1 MCRLIE
7 SIKIFDRKFENISFH
22 NQRCN
27 EARAALWNCKNK
39 IDISREVALPDDL
52 SDGLYKC
59 RILYSSQI
67 EKTEFIPYQL
77 PNIHSLQVI
86 HDDTIEYPYKFEDRS
101 RINELFAKR
110 KRCDD
115 ILIIKNGCLTD
126 TSFCNIV
133 LYDGKIFFT
142 PNTPLLNG
150 TKRRQLIFQRKIFE
164 KKITQN
170 DLEAFQKIF
179 LVNAMIDLEDN
190 ICVDI
195 ENVNIN

>member
-7 SIKIFDRKFENISFH
+7 SIKVIDRKFENISFH

-52 SDGLYKC
+52 GDGLYKC
-59 RILYSSQI
+59 RILYSSRI
-67 EKTEFIPYQL
+67 EKTEFIPYQM

-86 HDDTIEYPYKFEDRS
+86 QDDTIEYPYKYEDRR
-101 RINELFAKR
+101 RINELFAMR

-115 ILIIKNGCLTD
+115 ILIIKNGFVSD

-133 LYDGKIFFT
+133 LYDGKNFFT
-142 PNTPLLNG
+142 PDTPLLNG
-150 TKRRQLIFQRKIFE
+150 TKRRQLISQKKIFE
-164 KKITQN
+164 KGITLH
-170 DLEAFQKIF
+170 DLGSFQKIF

-190 ICVDI
+190 ICIDI
-195 ENVNIN
+195 ENVNK

>member
-7 SIKIFDRKFENISFH
+7 SIKVIDRKFENISFH

-27 EARAALWNCKNK
+27 EARAAVWNCKNK
-39 IDISREVALPDDL
+39 IDISREVSLPDDL

-59 RILYSSQI
+59 RIVYSSQI

-86 HDDTIEYPYKFEDRS
+86 HDDTIEYPYKYEDRR

-133 LYDGKIFFT
+133 LYDGENYFT
-142 PNTPLLNG
+142 PDTPLLNG
-150 TKRRQLIFQRKIFE
+150 TKRRQLISQRKIFE
-164 KKITQN
+164 KKIRLN
-170 DLEAFQKIF
+170 DLQEYQKIF
-179 LVNAMIDLEDN
+179 LVNAMIDLQDE
-190 ICVDI
+190 IFVDI
-195 ENVNIN
+195 ENVSLT

>member
-1 MCRLIE
+1 MYRLIE
-7 SIKIFDRKFENISFH
+7 SIKVIDRKFENISFH

-27 EARAALWNCKNK
+27 EARSAVWNCKNK

-67 EKTEFIPYQL
+67 EKTEFIPYHL
-77 PNIHSLQVI
+77 PNIRSLQVI
-86 HDDTIEYPYKFEDRS
+86 YDDTIEYPYKFEDRS
-101 RINELFAKR
+101 RIKELFAKR
-110 KRCDD
+110 KRRDD
-115 ILIIKNGCLTD
+115 ILIVKNGCVTD

-133 LYDGKIFFT
+133 LYDGENYFT
-142 PNTPLLNG
+142 PATPLLNG
-150 TKRRQLIFQRKIFE
+150 TKRRQLISQRKIFE
-164 KKITQN
+164 KKIRVN

-190 ICVDI
+190 ISIDI
-195 ENVNIN
+195 EKVNLI

>member
-7 SIKIFDRKFENISFH
+7 SIKVIDRKFENISFH

-39 IDISREVALPDDL
+39 IDISLEVALPNDL

-67 EKTEFIPYQL
+67 DKIEFIPYQL

-86 HDDTIEYPYKFEDRS
+86 YDDEIEYPYKYEDRR
-101 RINELFAKR
+101 RINELFAMR
-110 KRCDD
+110 KQCDD
-115 ILIIKNGCLTD
+115 ILIIKNGYLSD

-133 LYDGKIFFT
+133 LYDKENYFT
-142 PNTPLLNG
+142 PDTPLLNG
-150 TKRRQLIFQRKIFE
+150 TKLRQLISQKKIFE
-164 KKITQN
+164 KKITLN
-170 DLEAFQKIF
+170 DLKSFQKIF

-190 ICVDI
+190 ICIDI
-195 ENVNIN
+195 ENVNK

>member
-7 SIKIFDRKFENISFH
+7 SIKVIDRKFENISFH

-27 EARAALWNCKNK
+27 EARAAVWNCKNK
-39 IDISREVALPDDL
+39 IDISHEVALPDDL

-86 HDDTIEYPYKFEDRS
+86 YDDTIEYPYKFEDRS
-101 RINELFAKR
+101 RIEELFAKR

-115 ILIIKNGCLTD
+115 ILIVKNGCVTD
-126 TSFCNIV
+126 TSFCNIL
-133 LYDGKIFFT
+133 LYDGVNYFT
-142 PNTPLLNG
+142 PDTPLLNG
-150 TKRRQLIFQRKIFE
+150 TKRRQLISQRKIFE
-164 KKITQN
+164 KKITLN
-170 DLEAFQKIF
+170 DLMAFQKIF
-179 LVNAMIDLEDN
+179 LVNAMIDLQDE
-190 ICVDI
+190 IFVDI
-195 ENVNIN
+195 ENVNLT

>member
-7 SIKIFDRKFENISFH
+7 SIKVIDRKFENISFH

-27 EARAALWNCKNK
+27 EARDALWNCKNK

-52 SDGLYKC
+52 NDGLYKC

-67 EKTEFIPYQL
+67 EKAEFMPYQL

-86 HDDTIEYPYKFEDRS
+86 YDDTIEYPYKYEDRR
-101 RINELFAKR
+101 RIDELFAKR

-133 LYDGKIFFT
+133 LYDSKNYFT
-142 PNTPLLNG
+142 PDTPLLNG
-150 TKRRQLIFQRKIFE
+150 TRRRRLLSQKKIFE
-164 KKITQN
+164 KKITLH
-170 DLEAFQKIF
+170 DLMSFQKIF
-179 LVNAMIDLEDN
+179 LVNAMIGLEDN

-195 ENVNIN
+195 ENVNK